1 MHHTIIDVPILKDLL
16 QGLSI
21 ILLKIFGW
29 RREGQLP
36 SVEKYIIIGAPH
48 TSNWD
53 MPIGFAILFSYKFKF
68 YWMGKDTL
76 VRWPFRG
83 LFIWLGGIPIDRS
96 KSSNVVAQSIRTF
109 KENAKMVMLI
119 TPEGTRKKITYWKTG
134 FYYIASGANIPIV
147 LGFLDYQRKAGGFGH
162 VLYPT
167 GDIEADMKKI
177 RSFYANTVGKYPEKS
192 GPATIIR
199 KT

>member
-1 MHHTIIDVPILKDLL
+1 MHNTIIDVPILKDLL

-21 ILLKIFGW
+21 ILLKVFGW

-36 SVEKYIIIGAPH
+36 GVEKYIIIGAPH

-53 MPIGFAILFSYKFKF
+53 MLIGFAILFSYKFKF

-76 VRWPFRG
+76 FRWPFRS

-96 KSSNVVAQSIRTF
+96 KSSNVVALSIRTF
-109 KENAKMVMLI
+109 KENTKMVMLI

-177 RSFYANTVGKYPEKS
+177 RSFYANTVGKYP
-192 GPATIIR
+192 
-199 KT
+199 